1 MYDILLFFLIT
12 WSDNSPHTS
21 QIENISGVYFVK
33 HLHINYCIIWFSAI
47 FGNKEC
53 IKEAQSIN
61 ILQ

>member
-33 HLHINYCIIWFSAI
+33 HLHINYCII
-47 FGNKEC
+47 
-53 IKEAQSIN
+53 
-61 ILQ
+61 